1 MKVDVEYGG
10 YSTEEEWNA
19 LMKKRMT
26 GSGFYPK
33 EKPVYKWTCKKCKFK
48 GQLWLW
54 LSDETITK
62 HDIYDSCS
70 GGFLI
75 VHSDEDGDYI
85 SSVSLESMFAVYVAY
100 MKGL

>member
-1 MKVDVEYGG
+1 MDMR
-10 YSTEEEWNA
+10 T
-19 LMKKRMT
+19 RMT

-33 EKPVYKWTCKKCKFK
+33 EKPAFKWSCKKCRYM

-62 HDIYDSCS
+62 HDIYESCS

-75 VHSDEDGDYI
+75 VHSNEDGDY
-85 SSVSLESMFAVYVAY
+85 VSGVRLESMFAMYVAY